1 MVVTSCPGCGSSVP
15 PARGPG
21 RPRKWCSERCRVRT
35 FAVRNPEYAERQ
47 RASGA
52 ARSAAIT
59 KAERD
64 RPRTCTGCGSTFTR
78 ADGGLVKYCSVPC
91 RSRALL
97 TSRTK
102 TCAVDSCCRPLK
114 AQGMCPLHYKAW
126 RRSEFGREKT
136 APQEWTDARRDAYHR
151 RRALK
156 LATAVDGP
164 VIRDD
169 IAERDEYRCGLC
181 GEPVDMGVAYPD
193 TQSPSLDHILP
204 LSRGGAHV
212 PENVQLAHLGCNVA
226 KGARVAV
233 AA

>member
-1 MVVTSCPGCGSSVP
+1 MHTFREANPEYVARNKAAAT
-15 PARGPG
+15 ARGRAATMAEHG
-21 RPRKWCSERCRVRT
+21 RPRVC
-35 FAVRNPEYAERQ
+35 A
-47 RASGA
+47 
-52 ARSAAIT
+52 
-59 KAERD
+59 
-64 RPRTCTGCGSTFTR
+64 GCGTSFTR
-78 ADGGLVKYCSVPC
+78 ADGGLVKYCSPPC
-91 RSRALL
+91 RNRALL

-102 TCAVDSCCRPLK
+102 TCTVDSCGRPLK

-126 RRSEFGREKT
+126 RRSQFGREKM

-164 VIRDD
+164 VIRDQ
-169 IAERDEYRCGLC
+169 IAERGEYRCGLC
-181 GEPVDMGVAYPD
+181 GDPVDMDVAYPD
-193 TQSPSLDHILP
+193 SLSPSLDHILP
-204 LSRGGAHV
+204 LSKGGAHV